1 MSQHLLS
8 VGAIPPSVRRDVSS
22 LPVSN
27 SAAQTS
33 TFGAWLRAEMDAHG
47 YTDRGALT
55 RLAKEAGVNKSTVS
69 RAINEGVIPDINALR
84 GLGRVLGHT
93 LGEMLVHAGIA
104 TPDELPVRAAPPEEA
119 HVKRT
124 RKTDPV
130 EQELLDDPN
139 LDEADRER
147 WLRLHRNLK
156 AEIRDVIADARKR
169 KSER

>member
-1 MSQHLLS
+1 
-8 VGAIPPSVRRDVSS
+8 
-22 LPVSN
+22 
-27 SAAQTS
+27 
-33 TFGAWLRAEMDAHG
+33 MDAHG

-55 RLAKEAGVNKSTVS
+55 RLAREAGVNKSTVS

-124 RKTDPV
+124 TRKTDPL

-139 LDEADRER
+139 LDEAERER

-156 AEIRDVIADARKR
+156 AEIHDVIEDARKR
-169 KSER
+169 KGER